1 MTPFGIAGV
10 QMHVTVGSN
19 LEAMR
24 HRIDLVMHLYP
35 WVQMIVFSELCVY
48 GPLLPHAQPLPGESE
63 DELCTAARRHGIWLV
78 NGSMFERRDGHI
90 HNTTSVIDPQGTVI
104 GRYRKLYPF
113 MPFEQGVT
121 PGEDFLCWDIP
132 GTGRF
137 GVLNC
142 YDIWFPENARALAA
156 QGVEVILHPVLT
168 HTIDRDV
175 DLCIARATAAM
186 QQCYVFD
193 INGLGAGGNGYS
205 AVFDPHG
212 RALYEGGGSEQ
223 FIPVEI
229 DLDQVRR
236 SRQNGLRNLGQ
247 TLKSFRDRRVD
258 YPFYARGQADTGY
271 LDALGALEKP
281 AQGAPLTLG
290 EPRLHGAPP
299 PKQNY

>member
-10 QMHVTVGSN
+10 QMHVTVGNN

-35 WVQMIVFSELCVY
+35 WVQMITFSELCMY
-48 GPLLPHAQPLPGESE
+48 GPLLTHAQPLPGDAEE
-63 DELCTAARRHGIWLV
+63 QLCTAAAHHGIWIV
-78 NGSMFERRDGHI
+78 SGSMFERREGLI
-90 HNTTSVIDPQGTVI
+90 HNTTSVINPQGTVI

-121 PGEDFLCWDIP
+121 PGSEFLVWDID
-132 GTGRF
+132 GVGRF
-137 GVLNC
+137 GILNC
-142 YDIWFPENARALAA
+142 YDIWFPENARSLAA
-156 QGVEVILHPVLT
+156 MGVEVILHPVLT

-175 DLCIARATAAM
+175 DLVIAQANAAM
-186 QQCYVFD
+186 HQCYVFD
-193 INGLGAGGNGYS
+193 INGLGAGGNGHS
-205 AVFDPHG
+205 SVFDPHG
-212 RALYEGGGSEQ
+212 RILFQGGGQEQ

-247 TLKSFRDRRVD
+247 TLKSFRDRRID
-258 YPFYARGQADTGY
+258 YPIYDRERADTGY
-271 LDALGALEKP
+271 LQALGTLEKP
-281 AQGAPLTLG
+281 AKGTPLTLG

-299 PKQNY
+299 PAINY

>member
-121 PGEDFLCWDIP
+121 PGEDFP
-132 GTGRF
+132 ESAQF
-137 GVLNC
+137 AGVDYAQLVQR
-142 YDIWFPENARALAA
+142 IRSRALM
-156 QGVEVILHPVLT
+156 P
-168 HTIDRDV
+168 
-175 DLCIARATAAM
+175 RATSV
-186 QQCYVFD
+186 QLP
-193 INGLGAGGNGYS
+193 G
-205 AVFDPHG
+205 
-212 RALYEGGGSEQ
+212 
-223 FIPVEI
+223 
-229 DLDQVRR
+229 
-236 SRQNGLRNLGQ
+236 
-247 TLKSFRDRRVD
+247 
-258 YPFYARGQADTGY
+258 
-271 LDALGALEKP
+271 
-281 AQGAPLTLG
+281 
-290 EPRLHGAPP
+290 
-299 PKQNY
+299 

>member
-35 WVQMIVFSELCVY
+35 WVQMIVFSELCVH

-113 MPFEQGVT
+113 QPFEQGVT
-121 PGEDFLCWDIP
+121 PGEAFLYWDVP
-132 GTGRF
+132 GVGRF

-142 YDIWFPENARALAA
+142 YDIWFPENARTLAA
-156 QGVEVILHPVLT
+156 HGVEVILHPVLT

-229 DLDQVRR
+229 FDNIAPETIFLIAVRNNAFQRNFRHTSLDVF
-236 SRQNGLRNLGQ
+236 LI
-247 TLKSFRDRRVD
+247 
-258 YPFYARGQADTGY
+258 DTGHCLMTTETHFQIWFSLIQTY
-271 LDALGALEKP
+271 ND
-281 AQGAPLTLG
+281 
-290 EPRLHGAPP
+290 RL
-299 PKQNY
+299 